1 MSARTWVKEL
11 IRWMSSKLDGRLID
25 YCVDR
30 LNVVTKL
37 CCLSGC
43 LRGRLISRLAMQALH
58 REPRANSGQVVT
70 RSLAGLEP
78 RCVWA
83 ADAEPG
89 YVW

>member
-1 MSARTWVKEL
+1 
-11 IRWMSSKLDGRLID
+11 MSSKLDARLID

-30 LNVVTKL
+30 LNVVIK
-37 CCLSGC
+37 CRRLS
-43 LRGRLISRLAMQALH
+43 GRLISHLAMQALH
-58 REPRANSGQVVT
+58 REPRASPDQVVT
-70 RSLAGLEP
+70 PSLAGLES

>member
-1 MSARTWVKEL
+1 
-11 IRWMSSKLDGRLID
+11 MSSKRDARLID

-30 LNVVTKL
+30 LNVVIK
-37 CCLSGC
+37 CCRLSC
-43 LRGRLISRLAMQALH
+43 RLISRLAMQALH

-70 RSLAGLEP
+70 PSLAGQES

>member
-1 MSARTWVKEL
+1 
-11 IRWMSSKLDGRLID
+11 MSSKLDARLID

-30 LNVVTKL
+30 LNVVIK
-37 CCLSGC
+37 CRRLS
-43 LRGRLISRLAMQALH
+43 GRLISHLA
-58 REPRANSGQVVT
+58 
-70 RSLAGLEP
+70 SLAGLES